1 MIILKQFGFR
11 KFEGV
16 FETKLYDTTSIS
28 GKNRSGKSNILYAIV
43 NILLGTNL
51 SGDEK
56 SYPIV
61 QPTEMDI
68 KNIKAV
74 DKYVRNVHI

>member
-1 MIILKQFGFR
+1 MYTIN
-11 KFEGV
+11 
-16 FETKLYDTTSIS
+16 TT
-28 GKNRSGKSNILYAIV
+28 IV
-43 NILLGTNL
+43 TSAREI
-51 SGDEK
+51 K